1 MKSLQTKIFLFFV
14 LLLLLVQSI
23 AFWTIMAGNE
33 SQEKQEITN
42 RLTTAKTIFNTQ
54 FDSRKDYLAAFAE
67 TAAKDYGIKQV
78 FEGDLRSLL
87 VAMNNH
93 RKRIDADIAMAVSAK
108 GIITAQLLVEKTK
121 LGKPKVKQG
130 AERDQ
135 AFRFP
140 QWLENQEQSHL
151 YVIGNAVY
159 QISFSPMNVGARTIG
174 WLAFGFEIN
183 QELAQHFFNIT
194 QLQTDFAIKSG
205 NEWKLIASSNPKAKL
220 MFTKQIVKGETPRDY
235 IAVGD
240 LVDETDDLQLA
251 FAMYGLR
258 ADIVK
263 VLQERWL
270 QFLILA
276 FITFLAS
283 LGAAYVI
290 AASITKP
297 IKQLVKQAKI
307 VASGDYHQTVKVNDN
322 SELGQLANEF
332 NAMQSAVLSREKS
345 ITHRA
350 NHDPLTDLPNRS
362 VLKLTLQE
370 LADEKQAF
378 TVFHLNL
385 SRLKDVNETLGHD
398 VGDWLI
404 KSTAK
409 RLSTLQ
415 NFQLL
420 CHVGADEFILLAE
433 LSVEI
438 SKEQLIESIYRV
450 LEENCEYQGISL
462 QLQVRMGIAAVP
474 EHCQTTKSVLQMA
487 DTALHH
493 GHRVNQLVQTYHQD
507 FDVNSVERLN
517 LINDLKDAIA
527 GDQLELHYQPKLNLT
542 SGIVTHVEALVRW
555 RHPSLGMI
563 PPDNFIHIAEQ
574 TGQIN
579 ALTQWVFITTLK
591 QYQSWRKIGLDISM
605 AVNISAENLKDS
617 HFYQFICQS
626 VEKFDVPTEKITLE
640 ITESAVVDDPES
652 AIALL
657 KQFKARGMRIS
668 IDDYGTGY
676 SSLAQLKQLPVHELK
691 IDKSFVQRLCDDE
704 DDRTIVRSTI
714 ELAHNMGLSVV
725 AEGIEDE
732 FALNWLAKNNCE
744 LGQGYFI
751 SRPKH
756 ANELTPWLLEQK
768 VVVFE

>member
-14 LLLLLVQSI
+14 LLLLLVQAI
-23 AFWTIMAGNE
+23 AFWTIMAGNK
-33 SQEKQEITN
+33 SQEQQEITN
-42 RLTTAKTIFNTQ
+42 RLATAKTIFNAQ
-54 FDSRKDYLAAFAE
+54 FDSRRDYLTAFAE

-78 FEGDLRSLL
+78 FQDEVRSLL

-93 RKRIDADIAMAVSAK
+93 RKRIDADIAMAISAE
-108 GIITAQLLVEKTK
+108 GVITAQLVVEQSSS
-121 LGKPKVKQG
+121 GKPKVKQG
-130 AERDQ
+130 IERDQ
-135 AFRFP
+135 IFRFP
-140 QWLENQEQSHL
+140 QWLENQDQSHL
-151 YVIGNAVY
+151 YVVGDAVY
-159 QISFSPMNVGARTIG
+159 QVSFSPLTVGARTIG

-183 QELAQHFFNIT
+183 QELAQHFFDIT
-194 QLQTDFAIKSG
+194 QLHTDFAIVQG
-205 NEWKLIASSNPKAKL
+205 NSWRLITSSNANADL
-220 MFTKQIVKGETPRDY
+220 ALTKQIVKNTTPEEY
-235 IAVGD
+235 IAIGHVI
-240 LVDETDDLQLA
+240 DEADHVQLA
-251 FAMYGLR
+251 LAMYGLR
-258 ADIVK
+258 ADIVE
-263 VLQERWL
+263 VLQKQWW
-270 QFLILA
+270 QFLIL
-276 FITFLAS
+276 TFVTLLLSLAV
-283 LGAAYVI
+283 AYII

-307 VASGDYHQTVKVNDN
+307 VASGDYNQTVKVNDK

-332 NAMQSAVLSREKS
+332 NVMQSAVLSRERS

-362 VLKLTLQE
+362 ILKSTLQK
-370 LADEKQAF
+370 LADKQQPF

-404 KSTAK
+404 KTTAK
-409 RLSTLQ
+409 RLATLHE
-415 NFQLL
+415 FQLL
-420 CHVGADEFILLAE
+420 CHVGADEFVLLAE
-433 LSVEI
+433 LSPEFSKDTLVE
-438 SKEQLIESIYRV
+438 KIYQV

-462 QLQVRMGIAAVP
+462 QLQVRIGIAAVP
-474 EHCQTTKSVLQMA
+474 EHCHSTKSVLQMA

-493 GHRVNQLVQTYHQD
+493 SHKVNQRVQTYHQD

-517 LINDLKDAIA
+517 LINDLKDAIV
-527 GDQLELHYQPKLNLT
+527 GDQLELHYQPKLNLST
-542 SGIVTHVEALVRW
+542 GIVTHVEALVRW
-555 RHPSLGMI
+555 RHPSLGMV
-563 PPDNFIHIAEQ
+563 PPDSFIHIAEQ

-591 QYQSWRKIGLDISM
+591 QYQLWRDVGLNISV
-605 AVNISAENLKDS
+605 AVNISAENLKDCN
-617 HFYQFICQS
+617 FYQFICQS
-626 VEKFDVPTEKITLE
+626 VEEFEVPAEKITLE
-640 ITESAVVDDPES
+640 VTESAVVDDPES

-657 KQFKARGMRIS
+657 QQFKTRGMRIS

-704 DDRTIVRSTI
+704 DDRIIVRSTI

-768 VVVFE
+768 AVAFE

>member
-14 LLLLLVQSI
+14 LLLLLVQAI

-33 SQEKQEITN
+33 SQERQEITN
-42 RLTTAKTIFNTQ
+42 RLATAKTIFNAQ
-54 FDSRKDYLAAFAE
+54 FDSRRDYLTAFAE

-78 FEGDLRSLL
+78 FEDELRSLL

-93 RKRIDADIAMAVSAK
+93 RKRIDADIAMAISVQGVIS
-108 GIITAQLLVEKTK
+108 AQLIVEQSES
-121 LGKPKVKQG
+121 GKVKVKQG
-130 AERDQ
+130 SERDQ

-151 YVIGNAVY
+151 YVVDNSVY
-159 QISFSPMNVGARTIG
+159 QVSFSPMTVGARTIG
-174 WLAFGFEIN
+174 WLAFGFEID
-183 QELAQHFFNIT
+183 QQLAQHFFDIT
-194 QLQTDFAIKSG
+194 QLHTDFAIIQ
-205 NEWKLIASSNPKAKL
+205 NDQWRLIASSNPNAEL
-220 MFTKQIVKGETPRDY
+220 ALTQQIVNSVTPDEY
-235 IAVGD
+235 IAIGH
-240 LVDETDDLQLA
+240 LIDEADHVQLA
-251 FAMYGLR
+251 LSMYGLR
-258 ADIVK
+258 ADIVE
-263 VLQERWL
+263 VLQKQWW
-270 QFLILA
+270 QFLMLTFVTLLLSLA
-276 FITFLAS
+276 V
-283 LGAAYVI
+283 AYII

-362 VLKLTLQE
+362 VLKLTLQT
-370 LADEKQAF
+370 LADKQQAF

-409 RLSTLQ
+409 RLKTLQ
-415 NFQLL
+415 EFQLL
-420 CHVGADEFILLAE
+420 CHVGADEFVLLAE
-433 LSVEI
+433 INPEF
-438 SKEQLIESIYRV
+438 SKEDLVEKIYQV

-462 QLQVRMGIAAVP
+462 QLQVRIGIAAVP
-474 EHCQTTKSVLQMA
+474 EHCQSTKSVLQMA

-493 GHRVNQLVQTYHQD
+493 SHKVNQLVQTYHQD
-507 FDVNSVERLN
+507 LDVNSVERLN

-527 GDQLELHYQPKLNLT
+527 SDQLELHYQPKLNLR

-555 RHPSLGMI
+555 RHPSLGMV
-563 PPDNFIHIAEQ
+563 PPDSFIHIAEQ

-591 QYQSWRKIGLDISM
+591 QYQLWRELGLNISV

-626 VEKFDVPTEKITLE
+626 AEAYKVPADKITLE
-640 ITESAVVDDPES
+640 VTESAVVDDPET

-657 KQFKARGMRIS
+657 QQFKTRGMRIS

-691 IDKSFVQRLCDDE
+691 IDKSFVQRLAEDE
-704 DDRTIVRSTI
+704 DDRIIVRSTI

-732 FALNWLAKNNCE
+732 FALNWLAKNQCE

-756 ANELTPWLLEQK
+756 ANELTPWLLEQEAYA
-768 VVVFE
+768 FE